1 MTRRRPNPI
10 LAFLLGALVVAS
22 GLTAFQIAVA
32 PAPSAQAITGSDFQP
47 GNIIS
52 DQKFFNGS
60 ALDAN
65 SVQAFLNSKVSE
77 CRSGYTCLKDYRQT
91 TWTRAADPMC
101 GQYSG
106 AANESAAQIITK
118 VGNACGV
125 SQMVLLVLLQKEQSL
140 VTDSWPGPGQY
151 ESATGFACPDTA
163 PCDAEYAGFYNQVYK
178 AAWQYKR
185 YTNPAGT
192 SNFFNWF
199 PVGSYS
205 AVRYHPN
212 AACGSS
218 SVLIQNKATAA
229 LYYYT
234 PYQPNA
240 VALSNLY
247 GGQTDGCSSYGNRN
261 FWRLYTDWFGS
272 TTGGV
277 VPIGGMNVVNLST
290 GDVEVQGWAIDRDTK
305 DAVAIHVYMDG
316 GILATGVANASR
328 PDVGAAYP
336 GFGDNHGIKIK
347 VSPPSGSHNFCAW
360 AINDT
365 PGANTLLGCQT
376 LTVTN
381 LSPFGGMNA
390 FSTQFSGKITVN
402 GWTIDPETKDPIAV
416 HVYVD
421 GAPVA
426 AITADANRPD
436 VGRAYP
442 SAGPRHGIDYTFEA
456 SPGSHNVCA
465 YGINVKN
472 GTNSGLGCQ
481 TVFVDD
487 MSPFG
492 GMDVTV
498 DGTDLVVR
506 GWTIDP
512 ETTSAIPVHIYMD
525 GQAVAV
531 TTANVD
537 RPDVARAFPGYG
549 SKHGIN
555 VRFTPSVG
563 THQVCAYGINT
574 GRGTNNL
581 LGCQTVTV
589 RNVSPIGGI
598 DARVEGGRIIVNGW
612 TIDPDTTAPLAVHV
626 YVNGVGAAIT
636 TADFSRPDVGRAY
649 PDFGPNHGI
658 NVSTPAVRG
667 ANSVCAYG
675 INVGPGTNTLLG
687 CQTVTY

>member
-589 RNVSPIGGI
+589 RNVSPIGGM